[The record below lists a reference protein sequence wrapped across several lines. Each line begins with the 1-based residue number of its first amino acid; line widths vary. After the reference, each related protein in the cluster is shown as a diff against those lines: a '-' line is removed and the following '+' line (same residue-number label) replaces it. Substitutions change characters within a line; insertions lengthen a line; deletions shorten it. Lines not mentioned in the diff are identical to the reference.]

1 MYSFLTFYYPAISD
15 LLIIICKNSKKGF
28 KSQENHLKK
37 INSETF
43 FAV

>member
-28 KSQENHLKK
+28 KMGNELTGMRMKRK
-37 INSETF
+37 
-43 FAV
+43 